1 MRSPSLKIAIVVG
14 LISSLP
20 VLAVSY
26 LGNAVAGLSF
36 LPFDL
41 FDWLTRVL
49 PGSLITTGID
59 SMVGTLQLLGFSVR
73 ETAKLAEQTM
83 ALSLVVAMGPFVGL
97 LVGLTIRRRP
107 SDIWF
112 AASLAAAPFFL
123 LFFLATI
130 SLGFG
135 GNPLLGLLWLAFL
148 TIGWALSVALVLRRM
163 QESDSEDYGPDR
175 SRRDILLKFTG
186 AAAGLALGAWGLGRL
201 ARQGTSSV
209 VQESGAGQPLPTQ
222 PPVTPDATVGA
233 TRSAAAQSG
242 AGIPPTPSGRIS
254 MPPGVRPEVTSNE
267 DFYRIDINTRPPVI
281 DGADWQ
287 LEVGGLFQNQR
298 NLTIDD
304 LMAYPAVTQP
314 LTMSCISNRIG
325 GDLIGTSYWTGVRL
339 RDVLEYL
346 QLAPEAGAL
355 HIEAEDGFYETVIAE
370 DMMDERT
377 LLVFGMNG
385 ETLPV
390 EHGYPLRIY
399 IPNRYGM
406 KQPKWIVRMEAI
418 EAWQPGYWVERGW
431 SREARPQIV
440 SVVDTVA
447 TEAANDGMI
456 PVGGIA
462 WAGDRGINK
471 VEVRVDEGPWQ
482 EAELR
487 TPPISG
493 LTWVQW
499 RYDWPA
505 ESGSHTFTVRATD
518 GTGTVQTDERND
530 PHPDGATGY
539 HSRTANV

>member
-1 MRSPSLKIAIVVG
+1 MRSPSLKTAIVVG

-20 VLAVSY
+20 LLAISY

-49 PGSLITTGID
+49 PGSLVTTGID
-59 SMVGTLQLLGFSVR
+59 SMVGTLQGLGFSVR

-83 ALSLVVAMGPFVGL
+83 AISLVVAMGPFVGL
-97 LVGLTIRRRP
+97 LTGLAIRWRS

-112 AASLAAAPFFL
+112 AATVAASPFFL
-123 LFFLATI
+123 LFFLAELG
-130 SLGFG
+130 LGFEA
-135 GNPLLGLLWLAFL
+135 NPLLALLWLALL
-148 TIGWALSVALVLRRM
+148 TVGWAVTVAYVLKRI
-163 QESDSEDYGPDR
+163 QETDAEDDSPDQ

-186 AAAGLALGAWGLGRL
+186 AAAGLTLGAWGLGRL
-201 ARQGTSSV
+201 ARDETASV
-209 VQESGAGQPLPTQ
+209 VQQSGAGQPLPTQ
-222 PPVTPDATVGA
+222 PPVTPGA
-233 TRSAAAQSG
+233 TTGATPSAAPQSG
-242 AGIPPTPSGRIS
+242 AGIPSTPSGRIS

-267 DFYRIDINTRPPVI
+267 EFYRIDINTRPPVI
-281 DGADWQ
+281 DGTDWQ
-287 LEVGGLFQNQR
+287 LDIGGLFQNPR

-339 RDVLEYL
+339 RDVLEDL

-447 TEAANDGMI
+447 TDATSNGMI

-462 WAGDRGINK
+462 WAGDRGIEK
-471 VEVRVDEGPWQ
+471 VEVRVDDGPWQ
-482 EAELR
+482 EAQLR

-499 RYDWPA
+499 RYDWPS
-505 ESGSHTFTVRATD
+505 ESGRHTFAVRATD
-518 GTGTVQTDERND
+518 GTGAVQTDERND

-539 HSRTANV
+539 HSKTANV